1 MCDYGILCT
10 DEYTK
15 QSKNWTY
22 TSDGWVVMKK
32 PTVGENSF
40 PSLYDQEIQ
49 VNKNSNSDM
58 GNEKMMT

>member
-1 MCDYGILCT
+1 
-10 DEYTK
+10 
-15 QSKNWTY
+15 
-22 TSDGWVVMKK
+22 MKK